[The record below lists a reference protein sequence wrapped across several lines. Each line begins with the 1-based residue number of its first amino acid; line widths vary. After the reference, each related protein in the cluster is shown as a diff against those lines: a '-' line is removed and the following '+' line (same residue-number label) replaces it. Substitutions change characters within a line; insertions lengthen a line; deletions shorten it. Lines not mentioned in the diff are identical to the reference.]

1 MITTKAGTLPN
12 LRIVVLAAGF
22 SSRLGRPKALTPIH
36 GLTLLRRTVGLLA
49 PLAAG
54 SPIIVV
60 IPPRAARYRIGSSR
74 HCVAF
79 VSNARRAAG
88 MSSSVR
94 AGLRRA
100 GPCAAVMLLPV
111 DLVNLESADIAKLIA
126 RWRGAR
132 RRVVARRVAAGAAA
146 PLILPRWLFAL
157 ARNLQGEEG
166 LRDMVRRLPRN
177 QVVLENLPSAERDL
191 DTAQD
196 LLHARRRFRPG
207 RCRSPRL

>member
-1 MITTKAGTLPN
+1 MITTKAGTLPT

-22 SSRLGRPKALTPIH
+22 SVRLGRPKALTPIH
-36 GLTLLRRTVGLLA
+36 GLTLLRRTVGLLT
-49 PLAAG
+49 PLAAA

-60 IPPRAARYRIGSSR
+60 IPPRAARYRVGLSR

-94 AGLRRA
+94 AGLSRA
-100 GPCAAVMLLPV
+100 GHPAAVLILPV
-111 DLVNLESADIAKLIA
+111 DLVSLEAVDIAALIA

-146 PLILPRWLFAL
+146 PLILPRWLFPL
-157 ARNLQGEEG
+157 ARDLQGDEG

-177 QVVLENLPSAERDL
+177 LVALENLPSAESDL

-196 LLHARRRFRPG
+196 LLQARRRFRPD